1 LSENN
6 EILNSNQSNDLQ
18 YRHKQCQA
26 INSSLITCDFK
37 SISDQEPCDIYRSI
51 DSTIVAKTVLTESI
65 AERCKCMYTNA
76 DQLQN
81 KLDELRLQLSIV
93 SPDFVF
99 VTEVLPKYNFDNISC
114 SSTLYHIDG
123 YSAFP
128 GTDLGRGVIIYAKTE
143 LNVSPNTTL
152 NSFYGD
158 ASWIDWISDS
168 KTITLGC
175 IYRSPSNTRNCDEIN
190 HLLNMAVGLAENL
203 LITGDFNMKD
213 IDWDTY
219 TTTHGEDHHESLFIE
234 CLRDNFLFQH
244 VNQFTRCRNDQSKNI
259 LDLILSKDEN
269 DIVNLEYLPSL
280 GCSDHVTLLFDFLC
294 DFKIICTG
302 ASSYQYRKCDLI
314 RFTEEWETTN
324 WQEYFQHS
332 DANSMWESFVCKFRA
347 SVEKFV
353 PKFKPKSGHMK
364 KPLWMTQ
371 DSLRFIKGKRHA
383 WNKYMATK
391 RTADFGTYKV
401 VRNAANECVK
411 KSKKNYERTIS
422 LKAKSEP
429 KQFWRYV
436 KSKVKSKIGVSN
448 LKRDDGGFVGSD
460 NEKADVL
467 NGFFASV
474 FTKETLHNIPDLP
487 DKTVE
492 NNLNDIHVS
501 EVEVLNLLKDID
513 SSKSMG
519 PDEIHPYLL
528 KSMPDVFVKP
538 LSLIFKKSLSSG
550 EVPKGWKDARI
561 SPIFKKGN
569 KTEPCNYR
577 PVSLTSVVCKILE
590 KIVRKHIMYHLSVN
604 NLLSNDQYG
613 FRPHRS
619 CALQLLHVM
628 EDWTKFIEGS
638 ESWDS
643 IYLDLAKAFDKVAH
657 RRLIRKVSAYGI
669 KGNVLAWIENF
680 LSQRRQCVSIKGSTS
695 SWISVES
702 GVPQGSVL
710 GPVLFIIYVNDI
722 TDSVSCISKI
732 FADDTKL
739 YAPVTD
745 SGRLQEDLDSL
756 SEWAQK
762 WELAFNVDKCKVIHY
777 GNNNPNQQYTMN
789 NKPLQ
794 AATEECDLGVLF
806 ERDLKFSK
814 HISTKINK
822 ANSILALIKRSFEFM
837 DKYLFLKL
845 YTALVRPHVEFANV
859 IWYPYL
865 KKDIISIEKVQKRA
879 TKLVP
884 NLRNSSYE
892 ERLKELKLPSLA
904 HRRIRG
910 DAIQTFKIVKI

>member
-1 LSENN
+1 
-6 EILNSNQSNDLQ
+6 
-18 YRHKQCQA
+18 
-26 INSSLITCDFK
+26 
-37 SISDQEPCDIYRSI
+37 
-51 DSTIVAKTVLTESI
+51 
-65 AERCKCMYTNA
+65 
-76 DQLQN
+76 
-81 KLDELRLQLSIV
+81 
-93 SPDFVF
+93 
-99 VTEVLPKYNFDNISC
+99 
-114 SSTLYHIDG
+114 
-123 YSAFP
+123 
-128 GTDLGRGVIIYAKTE
+128 
-143 LNVSPNTTL
+143 
-152 NSFYGD
+152 
-158 ASWIDWISDS
+158 
-168 KTITLGC
+168 
-175 IYRSPSNTRNCDEIN
+175 
-190 HLLNMAVGLAENL
+190 
-203 LITGDFNMKD
+203 
-213 IDWDTY
+213 
-219 TTTHGEDHHESLFIE
+219 
-234 CLRDNFLFQH
+234 
-244 VNQFTRCRNDQSKNI
+244 
-259 LDLILSKDEN
+259 
-269 DIVNLEYLPSL
+269 
-280 GCSDHVTLLFDFLC
+280 
-294 DFKIICTG
+294 
-302 ASSYQYRKCDLI
+302 
-314 RFTEEWETTN
+314 
-324 WQEYFQHS
+324 
-332 DANSMWESFVCKFRA
+332 
-347 SVEKFV
+347 
-353 PKFKPKSGHMK
+353 
-364 KPLWMTQ
+364 
-371 DSLRFIKGKRHA
+371 
-383 WNKYMATK
+383 
-391 RTADFGTYKV
+391 
-401 VRNAANECVK
+401 
-411 KSKKNYERTIS
+411 
-422 LKAKSEP
+422 
-429 KQFWRYV
+429 
-436 KSKVKSKIGVSN
+436 
-448 LKRDDGGFVGSD
+448 
-460 NEKADVL
+460 
-467 NGFFASV
+467 
-474 FTKETLHNIPDLP
+474 
-487 DKTVE
+487 
-492 NNLNDIHVS
+492 
-501 EVEVLNLLKDID
+501 
-513 SSKSMG
+513 
-519 PDEIHPYLL
+519 
-528 KSMPDVFVKP
+528 
-538 LSLIFKKSLSSG
+538 
-550 EVPKGWKDARI
+550 
-561 SPIFKKGN
+561 
-569 KTEPCNYR
+569 
-577 PVSLTSVVCKILE
+577 
-590 KIVRKHIMYHLSVN
+590 MYHLSVN

-910 DAIQTFKIVKI
+910 DAIQTFKIVKNSQKYR